1 MDRLR
6 VAGLALVAGL
16 GGAGAAAVAAPADG
30 STGGRPPE
38 IRVLAGRWG
47 DADPA
52 DIRAVLESAAAPF
65 LPHFAG
71 RAFAPIL
78 VSRGTGGPITL
89 YDRGP
94 AGETRVKLDVD
105 GSYWAQFAYQF
116 SHELGHVLCRL
127 SRPDDPEDVDPQN
140 FWLEESLCETASL
153 FALRAM
159 AKAWAV
165 RPPHPSWKGYAGAL
179 ARYAEERMARGRLP
193 EGTTLPAWFAGA
205 EPAMRRNAE
214 LREKNAVVAVAL
226 LPLLE
231 EDPSRWAAVAALP
244 RKPKASRT
252 LKAFLDDWRAAVPEA
267 HRAFVGAV
275 GDRLG
280 IGK

>member
-1 MDRLR
+1 MIGRR
-6 VAGLALVAGL
+6 IAGVALIAGL
-16 GGAGAAAVAAPADG
+16 GPVFPALAETAGAPPA
-30 STGGRPPE
+30 GRPPE

-47 DADPA
+47 GAEPA

-65 LPHFAG
+65 LPHFAD
-71 RAFAPIL
+71 RTFAPIL
-78 VSRGTGGPITL
+78 ISRGTGGPITL

-105 GSYWAQFAYQF
+105 GSYWSQFAYQF
-116 SHELGHVLCRL
+116 SHELCHVLCRL
-127 SRPDDPEDVDPQN
+127 SRPDNPEDVDPEN

-165 RPPHPSWKGYAGAL
+165 RPPYPSWKGYAGAL
-179 ARYAEERMARGRLP
+179 TRYAEERMARGRLP
-193 EGTTLPAWFAGA
+193 EGTTLPAWLAVA
-205 EPAMRRNAE
+205 EPAMRKDAE

-231 EDPSRWAAVAALP
+231 EAPARWAAVAALP
-244 RKPKASRT
+244 RKAKAPRT
-252 LKAFLDDWRAAVPEA
+252 LRQFLDSWRAAAPEG
-267 HRAFVGAV
+267 HRAFIRAI

-280 IGK
+280 LEP